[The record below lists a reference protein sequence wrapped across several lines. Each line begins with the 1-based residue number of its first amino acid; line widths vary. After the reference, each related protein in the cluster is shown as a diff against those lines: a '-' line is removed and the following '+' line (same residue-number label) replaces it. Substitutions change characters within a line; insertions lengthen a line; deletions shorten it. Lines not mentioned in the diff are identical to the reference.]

1 MKILLLEDDRSL
13 GPWLKKN
20 LNEMGN
26 SVDLFIDGDKALIAG
41 LKINYE
47 IMIIDRMVPGLDG
60 LTMVKKIRDQGI
72 DTPTIFLTA
81 LNDIENRVQGFDAG
95 GDDYLSKPFALE
107 ELISRINALHKRNS
121 FKRNQNSNDNLK
133 SGDLEI
139 DLTNRLCFRQK
150 RKIELNNKELM
161 LLEYFIRFEG
171 QKLTKSML
179 LELVWNI
186 NYEKY
191 LSYAKVSSK
200 NLFQSIKNDFL
211 INNISKL

>member
-139 DLTNRLCFRQK
+139 DLTNRLCFR
-150 RKIELNNKELM
+150 
-161 LLEYFIRFEG
+161 
-171 QKLTKSML
+171 
-179 LELVWNI
+179 
-186 NYEKY
+186 
-191 LSYAKVSSK
+191 
-200 NLFQSIKNDFL
+200 
-211 INNISKL
+211 